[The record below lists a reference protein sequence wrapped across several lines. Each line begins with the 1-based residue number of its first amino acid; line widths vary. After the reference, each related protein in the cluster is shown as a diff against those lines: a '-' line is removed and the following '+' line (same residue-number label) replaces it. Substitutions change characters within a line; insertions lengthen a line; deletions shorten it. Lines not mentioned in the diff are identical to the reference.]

1 MSALRVLSPGGLALV
16 QDLGRPG
23 YEALGVPRA
32 GAMDA
37 FALQAANLLV
47 GNPAG
52 AAALELLGGGAE
64 FMAEAITLF
73 AVCGADL
80 EARLNDERIDL
91 WRATRARPGAR
102 LSFGGRAGGWG
113 ARAYLALAGGVDAP
127 AVLGSRSAYLA
138 GGFGRPLGMDDLI
151 AVGRPQVDPDRIA
164 GQGWPAAHRPEYARG
179 GPLRLLPGP
188 HARLLPGAFGW
199 LLGARF
205 TVSPTS
211 NRQGLRLAG
220 GGAFPHALSLPSL
233 GVLPGAIQL
242 PPDGQPILLGADAQ
256 TTGGYPLIGM
266 LIQADAPRAGQLLA
280 GDGVR
285 FAEVAES
292 EALAAWRE
300 MRRWIEAG
308 PERDPWAD
316 TAGAG

>member
-1 MSALRVLSPGGLALV
+1 MSALRVIAPGGLALV

-37 FALQAANLLV
+37 FALQAANRLV
-47 GNPAG
+47 GNPLG

-64 FMAEAITLF
+64 FVAEAITLF
-73 AVCGADL
+73 AACGADL
-80 EARLNDERIDL
+80 EARLNGEQIAP

-102 LSFGGRAGGWG
+102 LSFGGRTGGWG

-127 AVLGSRSAYLA
+127 VVLGSRSAYLS
-138 GGFGRPLGMDDLI
+138 GGLGRPLGMDDLVV
-151 AVGRPQVDPDRIA
+151 AGPAWVDPDRIA
-164 GQGWPAAHRPEYARG
+164 GQAWPAAHRPAYASDA
-179 GPLRLLPGP
+179 PLRVLPGP
-188 HARLLPGAFGW
+188 HAYLLPGAFAG

-211 NRQGLRLAG
+211 NRQGLRLEG
-220 GGAFPHALSLPSL
+220 VAFPHRLSLPSL

-280 GDGVR
+280 GDGLR
-285 FAEVAES
+285 FAGVGEA

-300 MRRWIEAG
+300 LRGWVVAG
-308 PERDPWAD
+308 VEHDEWSDA
-316 TAGAG
+316 AGAG